1 MAFLSNTSVSL
12 CGIEAQ
18 EPYLCFLS
26 YLIFHNISVKSW
38 SPNISA
44 LIVGSDYETRWKYT
58 EAVRLGIRILKV
70 AEVMPATDSELW
82 VDKYAPKTLGD
93 VIGHAEAI
101 KTLTTWLTTWS
112 HTMTTPRGALI
123 TGPPGIGKTTLAH
136 IIARECGYD
145 VVELNA
151 SNERSATAVRKWF
164 EEAAGA
170 KCVGKRRV
178 VIMDEVD
185 GMSSGDRGGMG
196 ELARVIRSCAFP
208 MICIGNERTAP
219 KMRPLVSCCLDVRC
233 ARPSKGTI
241 AKRLLAS
248 VRGLKYTQA
257 QLEDLCERN
266 GNDIRQIL
274 NFLQFDVISG
284 GSKDEIQRIDP
295 FSATGRLFGGGGTL
309 DQRLGLVFVDF
320 GLVPLMVAEGYVAAA
335 ERGKHAPATAITAIT
350 VAAVDRCAVAGT
362 YLGSYDI
369 MDRALRRTMNWGLLP
384 GAVMNIVGAAAAAN
398 GPAPF
403 QIFPSWLGKNSKRL
417 KHRRMLTAM
426 RHGGRFS
433 TDMNLV
439 DSRSLLR
446 ARLFHGTNA
455 PAIVDELVSLGL
467 TRDDMLETLTETTF
481 SDESVVLDS
490 KLKGGITREWKKR
503 GLDMEVVVQDNTI
516 DSDDE
521 DDMSLEF

>member
-1 MAFLSNTSVSL
+1 
-12 CGIEAQ
+12 
-18 EPYLCFLS
+18 
-26 YLIFHNISVKSW
+26 
-38 SPNISA
+38 
-44 LIVGSDYETRWKYT
+44 
-58 EAVRLGIRILKV
+58 
-70 AEVMPATDSELW
+70 
-82 VDKYAPKTLGD
+82 
-93 VIGHAEAI
+93 
-101 KTLTTWLTTWS
+101 
-112 HTMTTPRGALI
+112 
-123 TGPPGIGKTTLAH
+123 
-136 IIARECGYD
+136 
-145 VVELNA
+145 
-151 SNERSATAVRKWF
+151 
-164 EEAAGA
+164 
-170 KCVGKRRV
+170 
-178 VIMDEVD
+178 MDEVD

-248 VRGLKYTQA
+248 VHGIKYTHA

-335 ERGKHAPATAITAIT
+335 ATAITAAERGKHATATATATAITAT
-350 VAAVDRCAVAGT
+350 VIAVDRCAVAGT

-384 GAVMNIVGAAAAAN
+384 GAVMNIVGAATAAN

-426 RHGGRFS
+426 RHGGRFG
-433 TDMNLV
+433 TDMNLM

-446 ARLFHGTNA
+446 ARLFRGTNA

-503 GLDMEVVVQDNTI
+503 GLDMEAVVQDNAI
-516 DSDDE
+516 DSEDE
-521 DDMSLEF
+521 DEMSLEF